1 MSMLDMSLREFNSE
15 LSSRSAVPGGGGAS
29 ALCAALAA
37 SLGGMVC
44 ALTSGKAKFAG
55 VQPRLDE
62 LAVRAEK
69 LRDELLS
76 LVDGDAEAFE
86 PLSRAYSRPKDAP
99 GRDELMEECLLRA
112 AEAPMAILEKS
123 CEVIALHEE
132 LSGCCSRLAVSD
144 AGTGAVLARG
154 AMYGAA
160 MNVLVNTRLM
170 KDRERA
176 QEMNSRVNEL
186 MGEYRKRADA
196 AYESIFKEL
205 SRSDSA

>member
-1 MSMLDMSLREFNSE
+1 MLDISLREFASE

-44 ALTSGKAKFAG
+44 ALSGKAKFAG

-62 LAVRAEK
+62 LTARAER

-86 PLSRAYSRPKDAP
+86 PLSRAYSLPKDAP
-99 GRDELMEECLLRA
+99 GRDGLMEECLLRA

-144 AGTGAVLARG
+144 AGTGAALAGG

-170 KDRERA
+170 KDRKRA

-205 SRSDSA
+205 SRSDPA

>member
-1 MSMLDMSLREFNSE
+1 MLDMSLRDFCSE

-44 ALTSGKAKFAG
+44 ALTSGKARFAD
-55 VQPRLDE
+55 VQPQLDA
-62 LAVRAEK
+62 LTLRAQA
-69 LRDELLS
+69 LRDELLL

-86 PLSRAYSRPKDAP
+86 PLSRAYSLPKDAP
-99 GRDELMEECLLRA
+99 GRGELMEECLRKA
-112 AEAPMAILEKS
+112 AAAPMAILEKS

-132 LSGCCSRLAVSD
+132 LSGCCTSLALSD
-144 AGTGAVLARG
+144 VGTGAVLAWG

-170 KDRERA
+170 TDREYA
-176 QEMNSRVNEL
+176 QALNCRVNEL
-186 MGEYRKRADA
+186 MGAYWKRADET
-196 AYESIFKEL
+196 YEKIFGEL
-205 SRSDSA
+205 SRSNPT